1 MGPQSIETICIPHFG
16 VIKGSASS
24 TEGHSPPLGRGKQ
37 SVTCESSGPP
47 IPAVS
52 GAVPVFTQA
61 GAPPPPSALGPGIAL
76 RAPHPEPSNIAIA
89 RPPRPRS
96 RTRARGRGRADRVG
110 TRAIYHRI
118 SVDGGRSPR
127 AASVPVRSV
136 PVLALVLA
144 CVLLVTLRWAVNVTN
159 ANARQV
165 STNLNALRDR
175 IDEPLSTADP
185 SRSAHVHKPRAALA
199 ADGPTIEPVDDR

>member
-1 MGPQSIETICIPHFG
+1 MKIETIDM
-16 VIKGSASS
+16 VA
-24 TEGHSPPLGRGKQ
+24 
-37 SVTCESSGPP
+37 
-47 IPAVS
+47 PA
-52 GAVPVFTQA
+52 
-61 GAPPPPSALGPGIAL
+61 PSE
-76 RAPHPEPSNIAIA
+76 PEPAY
-89 RPPRPRS
+89 
-96 RTRARGRGRADRVG
+96 RTDPGLTRRA
-110 TRAIYHRI
+110 
-118 SVDGGRSPR
+118 
-127 AASVPVRSV
+127 
-136 PVLALVLA
+136 VLALVLA